1 MKIINFLNVTVNLST
16 GKYQPYSKP
25 NNVPLY
31 VNNKSNHPPNILR
44 NIPLS
49 INKRLSQISSDKDSF
64 NNTSAEYQR
73 AIYSG
78 YNHKLQ
84 FDHPSLSTPASKPK
98 SRKRNVTWYNP
109 PFSKNVKTNIGQSFL
124 KIIDEEF
131 PTSNPLHKIFNRNTL
146 KISYCCMPNI
156 KQTLDGHNKV
166 ILSKSVKPKTTA
178 TTCNCRKTNE
188 CPLSK
193 KCSTE
198 SVVYQATVT
207 STSADSPQT
216 YIGLTENS
224 FKTRYTNHKASFK
237 KYNKRNATELSQYI
251 WHLQANNI
259 NYNIKWRILKR
270 ARPYNPISK
279 RCNLCLWEKYFIV
292 FKPEMASLKKRNE
305 LVSSCRHA
313 NKFLLKAF
321 N

>member
-1 MKIINFLNVTVNLST
+1 ML
-16 GKYQPYSKP
+16 
-25 NNVPLY
+25 
-31 VNNKSNHPPNILR
+31 IL
-44 NIPLS
+44 LV
-49 INKRLSQISSDKDSF
+49 SDTD
-64 NNTSAEYQR
+64 
-73 AIYSG
+73 
-78 YNHKLQ
+78 
-84 FDHPSLSTPASKPK
+84 
-98 SRKRNVTWYNP
+98 
-109 PFSKNVKTNIGQSFL
+109 IGQSFL

-156 KQTLDGHNKV
+156 KQTLDGYSKG
-166 ILSKSVKPKTTA
+166 ILSKSVEPKTNA
-178 TTCNCRKTNE
+178 TTCNCRKATE

-198 SVVYQATVT
+198 SVVYQATIT

-216 YIGLTENS
+216 YIGPTENS

-237 KYNKRNATELSQYI
+237 KYDKRNAAKFSKYI

-259 NYNIKWRILKR
+259 NYNIKWRILIR
-270 ARPYNPISK
+270 AKPYNPVSK
-279 RCNLCLWEKYFIV
+279 RCNLFLWEKYFII
-292 FKPEMASLKKRNE
+292 FKPEMASLNKRNE
-305 LVSSCRHA
+305 LVSSCRHT